1 MKKEISLSVQQRS
14 LWLHNMVNP
23 LSDSFNIGFAF
34 RMKGTV
40 NKKLFLDALSSTFER
55 YPALLTTFSKD
66 QEGNPLQHFNGH
78 FEGPEILQIAGDQ
91 LKEFLINAYST
102 PFDLAGDKLNVR
114 TYYIEVPGG
123 EPAFLIVSHHIIF
136 DFFSARIL
144 LKELLATYRKYLS
157 GNGDLSM
164 ETDDSFESY
173 INKQKEMISGYSESR
188 SFWTDYTRNCPPFL
202 SIPGD
207 HKTLFFPDKEEKKGG
222 ILIKTLEEPIITAIQ
237 KFAGD
242 HHTSLYN
249 VLFSFFNIL
258 LHRYTGQES
267 FVVGT
272 PFLGRER
279 MFLKSIGYFANILP
293 LISRIDDDTNILGYI
308 RQNDQEINL
317 IKRNQFFPF
326 EEIQDIIRNDEN
338 GINAPNFNTVFSYLD
353 QGRMEKTGMAHQDE
367 SGFFCENINLPS
379 QGDLFEM
386 TLEAKLI
393 DKKLQLNYKYKKTA
407 YSQAFMEAFS
417 NRYTDLIM
425 EGISAPELRINDI
438 ESLTKKNFSN
448 QIDAELRDQEGIAN
462 LFHHQAQLYPNK
474 CAIISEGNAV
484 SYQLLSHQIKQFSF
498 WIGSRFS
505 IRPKGRIGICID
517 RSYLQIV
524 AIFSS
529 INLAN
534 AYVPIAADLP
544 DDRLRFLIE
553 DSQIDYLLV
562 DQKSYSRMKA
572 LTDTVPVII
581 AEPSFESAKLSD
593 YAGFTYPESRSADA
607 AYVFYTSGTTGT
619 PKGIEVSQDNVLNL
633 IGNQNVVAATE
644 STVFLNVSSFAFDG
658 SVYDFFSA
666 LLKGGTLVLPSS
678 NIPTPSEILELAH
691 SHKPN
696 IMFVPTGLFHLLVQQ
711 KPEVFDTLKT
721 LIVGGES
728 LLPKYVEKLLAHRP
742 LEIINGYGPTEC
754 TVFSTFF
761 KVDKLLP
768 GQQSIPI
775 GKALDGV
782 EVQIMDKHDRI
793 LPDFLHG
800 EIVISGKGLSNGY
813 LNPEMVKNSGFGIS
827 NGKKRY
833 KTGDIGFKDGNGNII
848 FVGRKDRQVKH
859 HGHRIELSEI
869 EAVLINHEH
878 IQQAVVSIEQIN
890 NNATLIA
897 VVRTDT
903 VEVSEGELKNYLA
916 GKLPMHMVPAHLLMA
931 DLGINHNG
939 KLDLKQARTIVA
951 NHSFGMK
958 SHDLPENP
966 LQQTVWEIWKKILPG
981 AQIGIYD
988 NFFACGGD
996 SMAAIRLCAEI
1007 SGSLEKTVSV
1017 ADIYEN
1023 QTIHGLCLLLEQ
1035 QVQSRPKGMAPIK
1048 KIIRSQYRI
1057 NNDQQRINN

>member
-14 LWLHNMVNP
+14 LWLHNIVNP

-40 NKKLFLDALSSTFER
+40 NKKLFLDALNATFER

-66 QEGNPLQHFNGH
+66 REGNPLQRFDGR
-78 FEGPEILQIAGDQ
+78 FEGPEILQIAEDQ
-91 LKEFLINAYST
+91 LKKFLINAYSK
-102 PFDLAGDKLNVR
+102 PFDLGSDKLNVR
-114 TYYIEVPGG
+114 TYYIEVQDS

-157 GNGDLSM
+157 GNADISM
-164 ETDDSFESY
+164 ETDHSFESY
-173 INKQKEMISGYSESR
+173 ISKQKEIISGDSESR
-188 SFWTDYTRNCPPFL
+188 RFWTDYTRNCPPFL

-207 HKTLFFPDKEEKKGG
+207 HKTLFFPNKEEKKGG

-237 KFAGD
+237 KFAAD

-258 LHRYTGQES
+258 LHRYTGQQR

-279 MFLKSIGYFANILP
+279 LFLKSIGYFANILP
-293 LISRIDDDTNILGYI
+293 LISRIEEDTSILGYL

-317 IKRNQFFPF
+317 VKRNQFFPF
-326 EEIQDIIRNDEN
+326 EEIQEIIRTDEG
-338 GINAPNFNTVFSYLD
+338 GISDPNFNTVFSYLD
-353 QGRMEKTGMAHQDE
+353 QGRMERTGMAHQDE

-417 NRYTDLIM
+417 NRYTQLLM
-425 EGISAPELRINDI
+425 EGISAPELKINEI
-438 ESLTKKNFSN
+438 ESLTEKTFSN
-448 QIDAELRDQEGIAN
+448 QLAAEVTDREGIASV
-462 LFHHQAQLYPNK
+462 FHQQAELYPDK
-474 CAIISEGNAV
+474 CAIITAGNAV
-484 SYQLLSHQIKQFSF
+484 SYQLLSHHIKQFSF

-524 AIFSS
+524 AIFSTL
-529 INLAN
+529 NLAN

-553 DSQIDYLLV
+553 DSQVDYLIA
-562 DQKSYSRMKA
+562 DQKNHSRIKA
-572 LTDTVPVII
+572 LTDTVPVIM
-581 AEPSFESAKLSD
+581 AEASFESAKLSD
-593 YAGFTYPESRSADA
+593 YAGFTCCESGSADA

-619 PKGIEVSQDNVLNL
+619 PKGIEVTQDNVLNL
-633 IGNQNVVAATE
+633 IGNQSVVATTE
-644 STVFLNVSSFAFDG
+644 SAIFLNVSSFAFDG

-678 NIPTPSEILELAH
+678 NIPTPSEILELTQ
-691 SHKPN
+691 SHRPDT
-696 IMFVPTGLFHLLVQQ
+696 MFVPTGLFHLLVQQ

-761 KVDKLLP
+761 KVDKLQP

-782 EVQIMDKHDRI
+782 EVQIMDQHDRI
-793 LPDFLHG
+793 LPDFIHG

-813 LNPEMVKNSGFGIS
+813 LYPEKVKNSGFGIS
-827 NGKKRY
+827 GGKKRY
-833 KTGDIGFKDGNGNII
+833 KTGDIGFKDENGNII
-848 FVGRKDRQVKH
+848 FVGRKDRQIKY

-869 EAVLINHEH
+869 ESVLISHPH

-897 VVRTDT
+897 VVQTDT
-903 VEVSEGELKNYLA
+903 TEVTEGQLKNYLA
-916 GKLPMHMVPAHLLMA
+916 GKLPMHMIPGHLLIA

-966 LQQTVWEIWKKILPG
+966 LQQTVWEIWKKILPA

-996 SMAAIRLCAEI
+996 SMLAIKLCAEI
-1007 SGSLEKTVSV
+1007 SGSLKKSISV
-1017 ADIYEN
+1017 ADVYEN
-1023 QTIHGLCLLLEQ
+1023 ETIHGLCLLMEQ
-1035 QVQSRPKGMAPIK
+1035 QLQSRPKGMAPIK
-1048 KIIRSQYRI
+1048 RIIRSQHSI